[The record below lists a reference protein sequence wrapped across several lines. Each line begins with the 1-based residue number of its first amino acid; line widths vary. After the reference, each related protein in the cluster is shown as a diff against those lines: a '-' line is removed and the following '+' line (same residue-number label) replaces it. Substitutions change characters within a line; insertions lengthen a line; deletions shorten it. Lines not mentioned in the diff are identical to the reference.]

1 LIKGFNSLHEAHEEE
16 SRGHED
22 RYQRSSLG
30 HPGLWPPVAL
40 GRTGFA
46 GGGSRPLPGA
56 AMVAAREGMPTVD
69 RGPFA
74 PFVHP
79 QGAFVFFVEIVV
91 RLKLA
96 DNQVK

>member
-1 LIKGFNSLHEAHEEE
+1 MSAM
-16 SRGHED
+16 
-22 RYQRSSLG
+22 
-30 HPGLWPPVAL
+30 
-40 GRTGFA
+40 GRA
-46 GGGSRPLPGA
+46 
-56 AMVAAREGMPTVD
+56 
-69 RGPFA
+69 PFA

>member
-22 RYQRSSLG
+22 GYQRSGLG

-40 GRTGFA
+40 GRTG
-46 GGGSRPLPGA
+46 
-56 AMVAAREGMPTVD
+56 
-69 RGPFA
+69 
-74 PFVHP
+74 
-79 QGAFVFFVEIVV
+79 FVFFVEIVV